1 MDVRRV
7 ATRISRGWLGLGVLL
22 TALALTMSAFG
33 AVVLPRLATSEAE
46 PAGAPVVLI
55 KADQPAEQDCPERTG
70 DVADQI

>member
-7 ATRISRGWLGLGVLL
+7 TTRISRGWLGLAVLL
-22 TALALTMSAFG
+22 AALTLAMSAFG

-55 KADQPAEQDCPERTG
+55 KADEPAEQGCPGHTG